1 MNADQHSVRVTLQI
15 ATESRGLPGEEDFGC
30 WAGRTLNSSGIP
42 LTARSCV
49 TIRIVDEQESQTLN
63 TSFRNVPKPTNVLA
77 FPAGPV
83 DPAVVDDDE
92 ELGDLVICAPV
103 VIDEAREQ
111 EKAVAAHFAHMTVH
125 GCLHLA
131 GYDHIDDAQAVEME
145 ALEIQIMTSLGFP
158 NPYSRN
164 NER

>member
-1 MNADQHSVRVTLQI
+1 MNGDHGPVRVSLQI
-15 ATESRGLPGEEDFGC
+15 ATEAPALPGEEDFRT
-30 WAGRTLNSSGIP
+30 WAGLALISSGIP
-42 LTARSCV
+42 LTSRSCV
-49 TIRIVDEQESQTLN
+49 TIRIVDEHESQALN

-83 DPAVVDDDE
+83 NPAVVDDDE
-92 ELGDLVICAPV
+92 ELGDLIICAAV
-103 VIDEAREQ
+103 VLEEAREQ
-111 EKAVAAHFAHMTVH
+111 EKDVAAHFAHMTVH

-131 GYDHIDDAQAVEME
+131 GYDHADDAQATEME
-145 ALEIQIMTSLGFP
+145 ALEVQIMAGLGFP